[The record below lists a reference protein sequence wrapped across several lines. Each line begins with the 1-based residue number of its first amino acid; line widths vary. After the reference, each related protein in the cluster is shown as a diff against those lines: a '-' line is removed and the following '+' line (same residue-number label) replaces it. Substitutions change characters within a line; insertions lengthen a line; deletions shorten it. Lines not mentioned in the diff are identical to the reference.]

1 MSLEISSWDGGKG
14 LVKKEGNYVEAIY
27 VNLYDGREKRLSP
40 VGRML

>member
-1 MSLEISSWDGGKG
+1 MPLEISSWDD
-14 LVKKEGNYVEAIY
+14 VRDFTKKEEDYVEAIY